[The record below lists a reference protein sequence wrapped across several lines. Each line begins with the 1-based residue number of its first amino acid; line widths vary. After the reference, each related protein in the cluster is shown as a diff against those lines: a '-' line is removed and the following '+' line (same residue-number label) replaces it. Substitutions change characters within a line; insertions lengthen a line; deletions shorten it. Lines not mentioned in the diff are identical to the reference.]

1 MVTISQVAKE
11 AGVSVATVSRVLN
24 GSNTV
29 KEETARKVMET
40 IRRLKYVPNQT
51 ARNFRRNET
60 KTILVLLPNITNQYY
75 ANVFDGLNTAAQASG
90 YNIFLSTTR
99 GGSQKEALQR
109 AIERK
114 QADGAV
120 LLAVK
125 REDSWVDEYEGVFP
139 IVQCCEFAENCATPH
154 VSVDNYRAAY
164 EATKYLISL
173 DRRKI
178 GMIGSTN
185 NFISTLRRRQG
196 YEDALRDS
204 SVALREEWIGFMDDS
219 YSYSSALVAAKQL
232 LSQPQRPDAL
242 FCVGDECAF
251 GVTVTA
257 RSLGIRV
264 PEELSV
270 IGFDGIIYT
279 TMEHPYITS
288 VVQPCKELGRTA
300 IKLLL
305 TLLQGKQPANPE
317 VILPYNISVRESTCA
332 IAET

>member
-1 MVTISQVAKE
+1 MATISQVAKE

-40 IRRLKYVPNQT
+40 IRCLKYVPNQT

-75 ANVFDGLNTAAQASG
+75 ANVFDGLNTEAQASG
-90 YNIFLSTTR
+90 YNIFLSTTWGR
-99 GGSQKEALQR
+99 SQKEELQKV
-109 AIERK
+109 IERR

-120 LLAVK
+120 LLAV
-125 REDSWVDEYEGVFP
+125 RRDERWVDEYKERFP
-139 IVQCCEFAENCATPH
+139 IVQCCEFAENCSTPH
-154 VSVDNYRAAY
+154 VSVDNYQAAY
-164 EATKYLISL
+164 EATKYLVDL
-173 DRRKI
+173 GRRKI

-288 VVQPCKELGRTA
+288 VVQPCKELGHTA

-305 TLLQGKQPANPE
+305 TLLQGEQPENPE
-317 VILPYNISVRESTCA
+317 VILPYSISVRESTCA
-332 IAET
+332 IAEI

>member
-1 MVTISQVAKE
+1 MATILQVARQ

-24 GSNTV
+24 GSDSV
-29 KEETARKVMET
+29 KEATARKVMEA
-40 IRRLKYVPNQT
+40 IRHLNYVPNQT

-60 KTILVLLPNITNQYY
+60 KTILVMLPNITNQYY
-75 ANVFDGLNTAAQASG
+75 ANVFDGLNTQAQASG
-90 YNIFLSTTR
+90 YNIFLSTW

-173 DRRKI
+173 GRGKI

-185 NFISTLRRRQG
+185 SFISTLQRRQG

-204 SVALREEWIGFMDDS
+204 GIALRKEWIGFMDDS

-232 LSQPQRPDAL
+232 LSQAQRPDAL

-251 GVTVTA
+251 GVTVMA
-257 RSLGIRV
+257 RSLKIRV
-264 PEELSV
+264 PEDLSV